1 MYKPP
6 YWFYK
11 NVQFPEEQ
19 IQQVI
24 QQLKVKNREL
34 IVRDEFLLSSYFLKQ
49 HERPDKIWEHA
60 YQEIME
66 GVVRQIGMYTTT
78 RYIFEYWSQ
87 LYYRNVGHGPHQHSQ
102 PEKRTHGEISWVHF
116 LKTPE
121 EKNFMFLNQDGQVFI
136 PEEQNDGDLICFPS
150 YLWHQVLPNKS
161 NTQRFVVAG
170 NTAFIQLDEN

>member
-66 GVVRQIGMYTTT
+66 GVVRQMGMYTTT
-78 RYIFEYWSQ
+78 RYIFEY
-87 LYYRNVGHGPHQHSQ
+87 
-102 PEKRTHGEISWVHF
+102 
-116 LKTPE
+116 
-121 EKNFMFLNQDGQVFI
+121 
-136 PEEQNDGDLICFPS
+136 
-150 YLWHQVLPNKS
+150 
-161 NTQRFVVAG
+161 
-170 NTAFIQLDEN
+170 